1 MRHALDLYERLRV
14 RIRSHVT
21 NGTPDEAAP
30 SQMSHARAGVESH
43 VISSES
49 ISDYARA
56 RGSDTR
62 DTSSPP
68 LDYPVCPHVDDIELA
83 YWYAE
88 NPKVTCARCWL
99 ERQK

>member
-21 NGTPDEAAP
+21 NGTPAATPP
-30 SQMSHARAGVESH
+30 SQMSHARASVDSH

-62 DTSSPP
+62 DTSAPT
-68 LDYPVCPHVDDIELA
+68 LDYPVCPHVEDVELA
-83 YWYAE
+83 YWYAAHPE
-88 NPKVTCARCWL
+88 VVCARCWL
-99 ERQK
+99 KRHR